1 MNHLIDTIGLI
12 AAVILPLFNIP
23 LILRIVK
30 RKSSEDIS
38 LTWALGVWVCIVLMF
53 PSGLKS
59 TDFVWRTYNIVNVL
73 FFTIVVMTTLKYR
86 KKSNENKTYGTK

>member
-1 MNHLIDTIGLI
+1 MNHLIDTIGLM

-23 LILRIVK
+23 LIMRIVK

-73 FFTIVVMTTLKYR
+73 FFTAVMATTLKYR
-86 KKSNENKTYGTK
+86 KNGMDGRKED

>member
-1 MNHLIDTIGLI
+1 MNHLIDTVGLI
-12 AAVILPLFNIP
+12 AAVTLPLFDIP
-23 LILRIVK
+23 LIVRIIK

-73 FFTIVVMTTLKYR
+73 FFTVVVMTTLKYR

>member
-1 MNHLIDTIGLI
+1 MNINQVIDTVGVI

-23 LILRIVK
+23 LIMRIIK

-38 LTWALGVWVCIVLMF
+38 LTWVLGVWVCIVLMF

-59 TDFVWRTYNIVNVL
+59 TDFVWRTYNIINVL
-73 FFTIVVMTTLKYR
+73 FFTIVMMTTLKYR
-86 KKSNENKTYGTK
+86 KKGTDGRKES

>member
-1 MNHLIDTIGLI
+1 MIDHWIDTVGLM

-23 LILRIVK
+23 LILRMVK

-38 LTWALGVWVCIVLMF
+38 LIWALGVWVCIVLMF

-59 TDFVWRTYNIVNVL
+59 TDFVWRTYNIINVL
-73 FFTIVVMTTLKYR
+73 FFTVVVVTTLKYR
-86 KKSNENKTYGTK
+86 KKETDGRKES